1 MLSDT
6 GTKKNGISLG
16 NDTRKATLPRKS
28 DLYWE
33 AFRVPIKSGF
43 LTGIFNTSL
52 NQKCPFY
59 NCFLFRYLNMSLT
72 EGSGI
77 RKADGRSV
85 ISRVAINEYGR
96 DLAFDFIRDNWDRV
110 HA

>member
-1 MLSDT
+1 MLLDT
-6 GTKKNGISLG
+6 ETKKNGISLG
-16 NDTRKATLPRKS
+16 NDIRKATLPQKS
-28 DLYWE
+28 DHSWE
-33 AFRVPIKSGF
+33 AFHVPIKSGF
-43 LTGIFNTSL
+43 STGIFQIL
-52 NQKCPFY
+52 NQECPFY

>member
-1 MLSDT
+1 
-6 GTKKNGISLG
+6 
-16 NDTRKATLPRKS
+16 
-28 DLYWE
+28 
-33 AFRVPIKSGF
+33 
-43 LTGIFNTSL
+43 
-52 NQKCPFY
+52 
-59 NCFLFRYLNMSLT
+59 MSLT

-110 HA
+110 HAY